1 MLAPA
6 LSVRVRLYLQLRREP
21 EEHVRTL
28 SSHPV
33 LCGTYQSSVIRDMHS
48 DVSALRLHPC
58 PLVGHPSIQSSASTG
73 ESARPGGA
81 PPKKNWKNYVCDANI
96 LILARK
102 FGACLHPFVYF
113 SRNVSCAYFCVW
125 HYSVTQEMEGLCRLA
140 KNKVTQLAP
149 TLFLFSHHQDTQGS
163 IGR

>member
-58 PLVGHPSIQSSASTG
+58 PLVGHPSIQSSALQLQHGRERPARWSTT
-73 ESARPGGA
+73 E
-81 PPKKNWKNYVCDANI
+81 KKLEELLYV
-96 LILARK
+96 
-102 FGACLHPFVYF
+102 
-113 SRNVSCAYFCVW
+113 
-125 HYSVTQEMEGLCRLA
+125 
-140 KNKVTQLAP
+140 
-149 TLFLFSHHQDTQGS
+149 
-163 IGR
+163 